1 MQGHRGISERDRG
14 ASSFIIVTHVG
25 RRQIIA
31 RACVVSFQ
39 DGIRNS
45 ANGDGMMGSEHH
57 RAPSASEIKKDD
69 GNGVEKGFSKRL
81 MLSRKRKQCRPL
93 WTSWAILLVCCS
105 QQGASFTSCL
115 TPTLLQH
122 PDGLWMPRH
131 KNHNRRVSCRMKH
144 VRYKKSGRA
153 RQTDDGGDDLK
164 SGATESQ
171 RHETDN
177 EYNFWH
183 GDTSVDAVTR
193 DFNMDL
199 QNLAMEDPEKAQDA
213 LEVMQDLYQE
223 HAKESPPNADS
234 IYIQPNAACY
244 TTVMDGWVQSDE
256 EDAAMKAQILLDRL
270 QTLYDDTN
278 DESLRPNEVSF
289 MLVCQAWAD
298 TYTDDFSSETAERAE
313 KILERM
319 KDRGIQPSVK
329 VYTAVLLA
337 WCKRAGKVRGAMA
350 HADRLLQEMESYATS
365 QDEEKGLRNEQVV
378 RPNVITYTTY
388 IGGLARS
395 KEHNLAARASDV
407 LERMKKHG
415 VQPDM
420 VAYTSVLN
428 ALSKCQS
435 KKEKETAA
443 SKAVSII
450 EEMEGLYDEDYY
462 YAKPSLITYSTAINA
477 IGNSLDPSAPELAE
491 KMLRHMYKL
500 HESKRIEGLKPTTA
514 TFNAVI
520 TAMAR
525 SRLRRGRKTAQRAE
539 QLLVEMFRRSER
551 EEKNVMP
558 NVKTWGGVLQV
569 WAQSGLA
576 DAAENAQRVLNKM
589 EDLYKNGDT
598 TVGQNVVCFT
608 TVIGAWCRAGRV
620 DRAEALLTKMEDLF
634 EITGEIDLRP
644 NSISYVTMI
653 DGFVRHDAPNAA
665 QKAQDTVNRM
675 MKLYAKDV
683 GFIRPS
689 KIVFNTLIN
698 AYSKS
703 SDPGAAQAAEQI
715 LQWMEN
721 QYREAGDEYLKPGT

>member
-1 MQGHRGISERDRG
+1 M
-14 ASSFIIVTHVG
+14 A
-25 RRQIIA
+25 
-31 RACVVSFQ
+31 
-39 DGIRNS
+39 DGI
-45 ANGDGMMGSEHH
+45 A
-57 RAPSASEIKKDD
+57 KDD
-69 GNGVEKGFSKRL
+69 GNGIETRLVKRL
-81 MLSRKRKQCRPL
+81 MLYRKRKRYRTGNKDAKG
-93 WTSWAILLVCCS
+93 WISIAILLICCP
-105 QQGASFTSCL
+105 QQGASFTARQKAFASL
-115 TPTLLQH
+115 TPTSLLQH
-122 PDGLWMPRH
+122 SGPRMH
-131 KNHNRRVSCRMKH
+131 YHQAHHRQVSCWMKNL
-144 VRYKKSGRA
+144 RFKRSSQGRE
-153 RQTDDGGDDLK
+153 RQTDDDFDL
-164 SGATESQ
+164 SPNTSRTCETEK
-171 RHETDN
+171 EN
-177 EYNFWH
+177 EYNFWR
-183 GDTSVDAVTR
+183 GDTSVDAITR

-213 LEVMQDLYQE
+213 LEVMQDLYQR
-223 HAKESPPNADS
+223 HSKDSSKADS

-244 TTVMDGWVQSDE
+244 TTVMDGWVQSDY

-270 QTLYDDTN
+270 QALYDETN

-298 TYTDDFSSETAERAE
+298 TYTDDFTGETAERAE
-313 KILERM
+313 KILQRM
-319 KDRGIQPSVK
+319 KEQGIQPSVK

-337 WCKRAGKVRGAMA
+337 WCKRAGKVQGAMA
-350 HADRLLQEMESYATS
+350 HAEELLQEMESYSS
-365 QDEEKGLRNEQVV
+365 QPDGAMKDRKETLRNDQGV

-395 KEHNLAARASDV
+395 KEHNLAERAEDV
-407 LERMKKHG
+407 LDRMKKHG
-415 VQPDM
+415 IQPDM

-435 KKEKETAA
+435 KNEREKAA
-443 SKAVSII
+443 TKAVSII
-450 EEMEGLYDEDYY
+450 EEMEGLYDEEYY

-491 KMLRHMYKL
+491 NMLRHMYEL
-500 HESKRIEGLKPTTA
+500 HDSKRIEGLKPSTA

-525 SRLRRGRKTAQRAE
+525 SKLRRGRKTAKKAE

-551 EEKNVMP
+551 GEKHVMP
-558 NVKTWGGVLQV
+558 NVKTWGGVLLA
-569 WAQSGLA
+569 WAESGLP

-598 TVGQNVVCFT
+598 TVGANVVCFT
-608 TVIGAWCRAGRV
+608 TVIGAWCRAGHV
-620 DRAEALLTKMEDLF
+620 DRAEELLMKMEELF
-634 EITGEIDLRP
+634 EITGERDLRP

-653 DGFVRHDAPNAA
+653 DGFVRNNAPNAA

-675 MKLYAKDV
+675 IKLYAKDV
-683 GFIRPS
+683 GFTRPS

-703 SDPGAAQAAEQI
+703 SEPGAAQAAEQI

-721 QYREAGDEYLKPGT
+721 QYREAGDKYLKPGTSEKMLLLLHRLASHTDLRGRFFFVVHSLESNIMQMKLAFVEY